1 MLFVSLLKV
10 IQQRPEDG
18 ASLTPAT
25 TKTGG
30 ILIHKINKG
39 LYHEAGLGG

>member
-30 ILIHKINKG
+30 ISSTKSTRAYTMKLV
-39 LYHEAGLGG
+39 